1 MTTPHPNPPPQG
13 GRESNVNGD
22 NIADCTPIP
31 LPPCGGGLGW
41 GVRRLIGAAAI
52 LLAFAGTASAQT
64 YPNRP
69 IRLVVTFPAGGAIDV
84 LSRILADKLTAT
96 LGERVVVDNRAGMGG
111 TLGAD
116 VVAKAA
122 PDGYTL
128 VTASAASHA
137 INKALFRTIP
147 YDPEKDF
154 AAVSMFATLPTV
166 LVINPSLSAKTVA
179 DFIADAKA
187 RPGKINY
194 ASIGNGSSQHLAG
207 AYFELKAGVQL
218 QHIPYKTAPG
228 IATDLASNDVQAGFL
243 FISSRQRM
251 PALPEIPTMIEAGL
265 PDYEYTNWF
274 GVMGPAGLPADI
286 VAKLHAEIA
295 KACQDADLK
304 KRFGELGALAVGDDP
319 ATFGKFV
326 SSEIPKWATIV
337 KASGAQID

>member
-1 MTTPHPNPPPQG
+1 M
-13 GRESNVNGD
+13 
-22 NIADCTPIP
+22 IKP
-31 LPPCGGGLGW
+31 LLAALALL
-41 GVRRLIGAAAI
+41 VSLAGAAA
-52 LLAFAGTASAQT
+52 AQT

-69 IRLVVTFPAGGAIDV
+69 VRLVVTFPAGGAIDV
-84 LSRILADKLTAT
+84 LSRILADKLSAS

-154 AAVSMFATLPTV
+154 SPVSMFATLPTV
-166 LVINPSLSAKTVA
+166 LVVNPSLAAKTVP

-207 AYFELKAGVQL
+207 AYFELKAAVQL

-228 IATDLASNDVQAGFL
+228 
-243 FISSRQRM
+243 
-251 PALPEIPTMIEAGL
+251 
-265 PDYEYTNWF
+265 
-274 GVMGPAGLPADI
+274 
-286 VAKLHAEIA
+286 
-295 KACQDADLK
+295 
-304 KRFGELGALAVGDDP
+304 
-319 ATFGKFV
+319 
-326 SSEIPKWATIV
+326 
-337 KASGAQID
+337 

>member
-1 MTTPHPNPPPQG
+1 MLT
-13 GRESNVNGD
+13 
-22 NIADCTPIP
+22 
-31 LPPCGGGLGW
+31 
-41 GVRRLIGAAAI
+41 GA
-52 LLAFAGTASAQT
+52 ASAQN

-84 LSRILADKLTAT
+84 LSRILAEKLSTT
-96 LGERVVVDNRAGMGG
+96 IGERVVVDNRAGVGG

-122 PDGYTL
+122 PDGYML

-154 AAVSMFATLPTV
+154 SAVSMFATLPTV
-166 LVINPSLSAKTVA
+166 LVINPSLPAKTVA
-179 DFIADAKA
+179 EFIADAKA

-207 AYFELKAGVQL
+207 AYFELKANVTL

-243 FISSRQRM
+243 FISNIIAFIQSGQVRPLAVTSRQRM

-274 GVMGPAGLPADI
+274 GIMGPAGLPADI

-304 KRFGELGALAVGDDP
+304 KRFDELGALAVGDDP
-319 ATFGKFV
+319 ATFGAFV
-326 SSEIPKWATIV
+326 KAEIPKWATIV

>member
-1 MTTPHPNPPPQG
+1 MT
-13 GRESNVNGD
+13 
-22 NIADCTPIP
+22 IP
-31 LPPCGGGLGW
+31 MMRRVLGALA
-41 GVRRLIGAAAI
+41 VLTMLAGA
-52 LLAFAGTASAQT
+52 ASAQS

-84 LSRILADKLTAT
+84 LSRILADKLTT
-96 LGERVVVDNRAGMGG
+96 TIGERVVVDNRAGMGG

-154 AAVSMFATLPTV
+154 SPVSMFATLPTV
-166 LVINPSLSAKTVA
+166 LVINPSLPAKTVA
-179 DFIADAKA
+179 EFIADAKA

-243 FISSRQRM
+243 FISNIIAFIQSGQVRPLAVTSRTRM
-251 PALPEIPTMIEAGL
+251 PALPNVPTMIEAGL

-274 GVMGPAGLPADI
+274 GVMGPAKLPTDI

-295 KACQDADLK
+295 KACQDPDLQ
-304 KRFGELGALAVGDDP
+304 KRFAELGALAVGDDP
-319 ATFGKFV
+319 QTFGKFL

>member
-1 MTTPHPNPPPQG
+1 M
-13 GRESNVNGD
+13 
-22 NIADCTPIP
+22 
-31 LPPCGGGLGW
+31 
-41 GVRRLIGAAAI
+41 RRLWGLVAI
-52 LLAFAGTASAQT
+52 LAGLAGSAGAQT
-64 YPNRP
+64 YPTHP
-69 IRLVVTFPAGGAIDV
+69 VRLVVTFPAGGAIDV
-84 LSRILADKLTAT
+84 LSRILADKLSTT
-96 LGERVVVDNRAGMGG
+96 IGERVVVDNRAGMGG

-154 AAVSMFATLPTV
+154 TPVSMFATLPTV
-166 LVINPSLSAKTVA
+166 LVINPSLPAKTVSA
-179 DFIADAKA
+179 FIADAKA

-207 AYFELKAGVQL
+207 AYFELKAQVQL
-218 QHIPYKTAPG
+218 THIPYKTAPG

-243 FISSRQRM
+243 FISNIIAFIQSGQVRPLAVTSRQRM

-274 GVMGPAGLPADI
+274 GVMGPAGLPAAI

-304 KRFGELGALAVGDDP
+304 KRFDELGALAVGDDP
-319 ATFGKFV
+319 ATFGAFV
-326 SSEIPKWATIV
+326 KAEIPKWATIV